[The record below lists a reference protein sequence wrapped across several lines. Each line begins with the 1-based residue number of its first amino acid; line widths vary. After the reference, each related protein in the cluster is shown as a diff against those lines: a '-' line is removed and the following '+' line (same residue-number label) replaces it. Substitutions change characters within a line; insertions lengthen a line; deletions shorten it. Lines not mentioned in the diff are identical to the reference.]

1 MRCDTAQGPL
11 LCTKSTRNPNAITNV
26 IHGCILF
33 YFEESLTDPRLTS
46 RLGWLNP
53 PTSHPHFY
61 FLSTGATSFTRV
73 VSPSPSSFL
82 WDKTVIRVS
91 TSIFSASETLK
102 QNRMFAG
109 MRHLDA
115 CGLGTEWGGVA
126 HEAEEGRGF
135 FPILRVWFVWELSW
149 FLGKI
154 GGRSHPALVPSNR
167 SNNEG

>member
-1 MRCDTAQGPL
+1 MRRDTAQGPITVYKVHPQPKCYYRCDTWLYFVL
-11 LCTKSTRNPNAITNV
+11 LEFV
-26 IHGCILF
+26 L
-33 YFEESLTDPRLTS
+33 LTDPRLTS

-82 WDKTVIRVS
+82 WDKMVIRVS

-115 CGLGTEWGGVA
+115 CGLWTEWGGVA

-135 FPILRVWFVWELSW
+135 FPILSVWFVWEPSW
-149 FLGKI
+149 FFCLLEK
-154 GGRSHPALVPSNR
+154 
-167 SNNEG
+167 

>member
-1 MRCDTAQGPL
+1 MYKVHLQPKCYYKCDTWLYFVL
-11 LCTKSTRNPNAITNV
+11 L
-26 IHGCILF
+26 
-33 YFEESLTDPRLTS
+33 EESLTDPRLTS

-53 PTSHPHFY
+53 PTSHPNFY

-82 WDKTVIRVS
+82 WDKMVIRVS

-126 HEAEEGRGF
+126 HEAEEGRG
-135 FPILRVWFVWELSW
+135 LLSHLECVVCLGT
-149 FLGKI
+149 FLVLLPPGKI